1 MDKIDYKLAPCCNPI
16 AGDDVF
22 GFVTINEGI
31 KIHRTTCP
39 NAAELMSK
47 HGNRIIKAK
56 WESGKEEAFLAGL
69 YLSGTDRVGLVN
81 DVTQDHFQRA
91 AHQYARA

>member
-1 MDKIDYKLAPCCNPI
+1 MGIATDNDMLLIGEDMDKIDYTLSHCCNPI
-16 AGDDVF
+16 SGDDVF

-31 KIHRTTCP
+31 KIHRVTCP

-56 WESGKEEAFLAGL
+56 WTSQKDWRFWRGCAL
-69 YLSGTDRVGLVN
+69 RVPTAWG
-81 DVTQDHFQRA
+81 
-91 AHQYARA
+91 